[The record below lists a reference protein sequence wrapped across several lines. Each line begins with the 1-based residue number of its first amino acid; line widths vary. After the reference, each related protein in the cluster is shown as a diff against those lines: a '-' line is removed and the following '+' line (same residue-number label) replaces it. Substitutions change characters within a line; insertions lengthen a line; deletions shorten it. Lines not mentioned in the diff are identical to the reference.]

1 MTLQRISLAMI
12 VRNEETRLAQCLE
25 SVKDAVDEIVIVDTG
40 SSDTTVHIAQKYTKK
55 VYSYQWNDDFAAARN
70 YAIEQTTGDWVLSLD
85 ADEQLNIDSRALH
98 LLVNQPEYTAFCLP
112 LCAQKACYEYLEY
125 DRFMVMRLFRRNY
138 RFTNP
143 VHEYVSIVDPVTV
156 GYTCHPV
163 IWHTAIS
170 PSERRAR
177 RGRNIRLLK
186 TAIALN
192 NTDPYLH
199 YYLGTEWLG
208 VSRIDLA
215 IADLQVALRQFSIT
229 QAVFRTPAV
238 RHLISCYKQSAKH
251 DEAIRL
257 CLEESAHYPE
267 YCDLFFDGAVL
278 FELQGEYA
286 LAIKWFQEAIRLGPP
301 PLAFFHTDGTDSYLA
316 YYHLGYCSE
325 KLNLVK
331 EAQKY
336 YEQALATSQKYY
348 YPLYPLV
355 VLKLTQQPAVEVLHF
370 LREQDYLAVSE
381 VAVKIAELFWTAGF
395 PDIGV
400 QCLEHKAAPDA
411 LVLETLFTC
420 QLYSGEIAKAQQLI
434 MQMRDLGIEPS
445 TAVVVDEIVALM
457 LLDRYEEARQQ
468 MRNLWRKSDNRNEF
482 RAVFC
487 LYKKLCHNTSIPL
500 ANPQATAILLAVSN
514 RCLQVRTKDFSQQ
527 HRFAAVIAAIKDI
540 LTNEAESLALFI
552 DNLSVKEQGVR
563 QSLDYTFSTLRGLYR

>member
-1 MTLQRISLAMI
+1 MTLQQISLAMI
-12 VRNEETRLAQCLE
+12 VRNEDTRLAQCLE

-40 SSDTTVHIAQKYTKK
+40 SSDTTVDIAQKYTTKI
-55 VYSYQWNDDFAAARN
+55 YSYQWNDDFAAARN

-85 ADEQLNIDSRALH
+85 ADEQLSIDSGALN
-98 LLVNQPEYTAFCLP
+98 LLVNQSEYTAFCLP
-112 LCAQKACYEYLEY
+112 LCALKTCNEYREY
-125 DRFMVMRLFRRNY
+125 DRFMVLRLFRRNY

-143 VHEYVSIVDPVTV
+143 VHEYVSIDDPTTV

-163 IWHTAIS
+163 IWHTAVS
-170 PSERRAR
+170 TSERRTR

-208 VSRIDLA
+208 VSCTDLA
-215 IADLQVALRQFSIT
+215 IAAFQVALRQFAT
-229 QAVFRTPAV
+229 AQTVFRTPAV
-238 RHLISCYKQSAKH
+238 RHLISCYKQSVKL

-257 CLEESAHYPE
+257 CLEESEHYPE

-301 PLAFFHTDGTDSYLA
+301 PLTFFHTDGTDSYLA

-325 KLNLVK
+325 KLSLIK
-331 EAQKY
+331 EAEKY
-336 YEQALATSQKYY
+336 YEQALATSQNYY

-355 VLKLTQQPAVEVLHF
+355 LLKLTQQPALEVLRF
-370 LREQDYLAVSE
+370 LREQDYLEVSE
-381 VAVKIAELFWTAGF
+381 VAGKMAELFWTAGF

-400 QCLEHKAAPDA
+400 QCLEPKVAPDA
-411 LVLETLFTC
+411 RELEILVTC
-420 QLYSGEIAKAQQLI
+420 QLYSGEIAGALQSIL
-434 MQMRDLGIEPS
+434 QMRQQGIEPS
-445 TAVVVDEIVALM
+445 TTVAVDEIVALM
-457 LLDRYEEARQQ
+457 LLDRYEEARLQ
-468 MRNLWRKSDNRNEF
+468 MWSLWQKPDNRDVF

-487 LYKKLCHNTSIPL
+487 LYKKLCHNASIPL
-500 ANPQATAILLAVSN
+500 ANPQATATLLALSN
-514 RCLQVRTKDFSQQ
+514 RCLQVRTKDFSKQR
-527 HRFAAVIAAIKDI
+527 RFAAVIAAIKGLLAND
-540 LTNEAESLALFI
+540 AESLALVI
-552 DNLSVKEQGVR
+552 HELSVKEQGVR
-563 QSLDYTFSTLRGLYR
+563 QSLDYTFSTLRGLYQ